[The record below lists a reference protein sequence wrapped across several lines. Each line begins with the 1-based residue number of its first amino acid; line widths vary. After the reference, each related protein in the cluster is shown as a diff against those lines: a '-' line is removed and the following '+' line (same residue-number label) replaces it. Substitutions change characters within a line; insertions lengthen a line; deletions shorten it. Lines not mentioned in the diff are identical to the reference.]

1 MYSRLPSFISIPS
14 PLLLFCLLFPDF
26 LTRLLLFLQLKN
38 SGEIKLEPLSASL
51 VRSVAAVT
59 SQASVAMVTKA
70 SGSSAGDDDGLRL
83 EKSTAVTYIPA
94 QQQASSSTSI
104 HQERAPKYFSMTQS
118 GDPGHPES
126 ELNSSPHPFPESRE
140 KFGAPPA
147 PTSSTDHRQEEESGR
162 APKEEEV
169 RQRQQGGAR
178 EAGQGSSI
186 KDKRHS
192 PDRDR
197 DDRQQ
202 HPRLQHFAEPSLWG
216 GESESLPSWRAADGD
231 SHENRDRAEGGG
243 RGKGG
248 YLREAA
254 AAHSSST
261 HEQERGS
268 GPVSGRKLL
277 C

>member
-1 MYSRLPSFISIPS
+1 
-14 PLLLFCLLFPDF
+14 
-26 LTRLLLFLQLKN
+26 
-38 SGEIKLEPLSASL
+38 
-51 VRSVAAVT
+51 
-59 SQASVAMVTKA
+59 MVTKA
-70 SGSSAGDDDGLRL
+70 SGSIAGDDDGLRL

-94 QQQASSSTSI
+94 QQQASSSN
-104 HQERAPKYFSMTQS
+104 QERAPKYFSMTQS

-126 ELNSSPHPFPESRE
+126 ELNSSPHPFPESQE

-147 PTSSTDHRQEEESGR
+147 PTSSTDHRQEEESRR

-186 KDKRHS
+186 KGKRHS

-216 GESESLPSWRAADGD
+216 GESESLPSWRAVDGD